1 MLSKL
6 RPHLYLPSVQSVDP
20 RLLRRR
26 GIRGVV
32 LDLDNTLA
40 GWKST
45 RPTREVKAWVQ
56 RLRGSG
62 IGAVIL
68 SNNGRGRVEDFA
80 GWLDVPFIPHARKPS
95 ARGFQKAMAVLGTT
109 PQSTAVIG
117 DQVFTDILGGNRVGL
132 FTILVT
138 PLTRQEFFGTKAVR
152 HLEDVV
158 LHHFERGGLRMP
170 SSAG

>member
-1 MLSKL
+1 LLSKL

-40 GWKST
+40 GWRAP
-45 RPTREVKAWVQ
+45 RPSREVKSWVG
-56 RLRGSG
+56 RLRGMG

-80 GWLDVPFIPHARKPS
+80 NWLGVPYIPSARKPS
-95 ARGFQKAMAVLGTT
+95 ARGFQRAMAVLGTT

-117 DQVFTDILGGNRVGL
+117 DQVFTDILGGNRAGF

-138 PLTRQEFFGTKAVR
+138 PLTRHEFIGTKAVR
-152 HLEDVV
+152 RVEDIV
-158 LHHFERGGLRMP
+158 LRHFERTGLHAP